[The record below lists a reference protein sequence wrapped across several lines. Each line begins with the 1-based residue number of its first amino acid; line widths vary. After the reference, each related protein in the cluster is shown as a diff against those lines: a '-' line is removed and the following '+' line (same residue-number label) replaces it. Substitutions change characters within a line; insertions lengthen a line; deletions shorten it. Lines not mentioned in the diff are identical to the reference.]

1 MSVLYTL
8 PQDLYP
14 ASVATYR
21 ELTLFLSLYDDLWQY
36 WAFVKDCGLNGP
48 VYGDVLLTSSIV
60 RLRELI
66 CTLPGP
72 YELRPTAN
80 PLHYPTRYAE
90 YSWACRDDLNRP
102 VVLSKTEDV
111 FKYMRDYRD
120 RFRSSLT
127 NIHGGYDFEE
137 HDRQYASLLSVFDT
151 WAAIARPLSLP
162 PLRSLRAAQETGR
175 LGSTLQHM
183 RTLTQHSQ

>member
-1 MSVLYTL
+1 METEAASALFLAAQDERDTYRASVPPVLYTL

-21 ELTLFLSLYDDLWQY
+21 ELTLFLSLYADLWQY
-36 WAFVKDCGLNGP
+36 WAFVKDCGLDGP

-66 CTLPGP
+66 GALPGP

-90 YSWACRDDLNRP
+90 YS
-102 VVLSKTEDV
+102 
-111 FKYMRDYRD
+111 
-120 RFRSSLT
+120 
-127 NIHGGYDFEE
+127 
-137 HDRQYASLLSVFDT
+137 
-151 WAAIARPLSLP
+151 
-162 PLRSLRAAQETGR
+162 
-175 LGSTLQHM
+175 
-183 RTLTQHSQ
+183 